1 MNLERFFSPF
11 SPPLTHIADCLRYW
25 TQQQPEEV
33 AFYFSDGETD
43 DLSWTYAELEQR
55 ARAIAARLQ
64 AEGVAGERVLL
75 LYPPGLDFVA
85 GFFGC
90 LFAGCVAVPAFPPR
104 RNRYM
109 ARVEAISE
117 DALAKATLTIAGVAE
132 RAQGMLDDAPSLREA
147 IWISTDQVE
156 LSLAEQWR
164 APRIR
169 PESLAIL
176 QYTSG
181 STGSPKGVMLTH
193 ANMLHN
199 VQLITHSFEPT
210 RSGKGLTW
218 LPTYHDM
225 GLVGGVLKP
234 VFYGRPNILMSP
246 MAFLQKPVRW
256 LRGITKYQ
264 VMISGGPSFAYDLC
278 AEKITDAELEGLDL
292 SSWKVAFNGAEPIRP
307 RTLRQFSERF
317 APVGFRHSAFYP
329 CYGMA
334 ETTLIVTGGLQAAPP
349 VIRAFDGPALD
360 QHQAVPVSADA
371 AEARELVG
379 CGQVLP
385 DEEVVVVDPETCEA
399 LPERAVGEIWV
410 RSPSVGVG
418 YWNKPELTE
427 ATFQANLAGEAT
439 RPFLRTGDLGFL
451 DQGELFV
458 TGRIKDLIIVRGVNR
473 YPQDIE
479 LTVEQ
484 SDSRLETGASAAFS
498 VEWEGRERLIIV
510 SELDRTR
517 RDNWD
522 DVVEAIRRD
531 VTREHELPPDGIVLV
546 RFGSLPKTSSGKI
559 QRHACRTEFL
569 NGSLTVVQQWL
580 AWESRAEGAAS
591 PGDSASIPA
600 SSEVATEPARRKRR
614 RAELADTESSA
625 SPTSRDHAS
634 PNGAGGVKSEK
645 VAAEANQANLAAW
658 RRGEVLPEVAAIV
671 CEQVREVAQERA
683 RAMTMDTSIVELGLD
698 SLERMQIANS
708 LEAIFGGRFPEEVLA
723 EMETPREVTLAIQNC
738 IGTVPRKK
746 SAGNPRAE
754 VRPPTD
760 AVAGPAITKNADGG
774 LLTAGEEV
782 WLQAST
788 GDSRGGSGASGPE
801 SAGLAKP
808 SREIPLSD
816 YSFAHLPEY
825 KRLMQNSALLASTG
839 EKNPYFSVHEGITND
854 TTVIGRRKLISW
866 STYNYLGMSGDAHVS
881 EAAKRAIDLYGTS
894 VSASRLV
901 SGEKPIHRQLEQ
913 AIAGWIG
920 AEDAVVFVGGHATN
934 ETTIGHLVGPG
945 DLILHDAL
953 SHNSIMQGAILS
965 GARRRPFDHND
976 WQHLDAIL
984 RELRGEY
991 RRVLVVIE
999 GVYSMDGDF
1008 PDLPRF
1014 IEVKQRHKTFL
1025 MVDEAHSIG
1034 TLGAHGRGISEH
1046 FGVDPHDVD
1055 VWMGTLSKSFGSCGG
1070 YIAGSQALTDYLRYT
1085 APGFVFSCGLP
1096 PSNCAAALASLRLLE
1111 EEPERVARL
1120 HANASLF
1127 LRLAQEQGLNTGL
1140 SEGTPVIPVIL
1151 GSSLNALRLS
1161 RRMHERGINV
1171 QPILYPAVD
1180 ERAARL
1186 RFFVTARHTTDQIH
1200 ETIQAVAEEL
1210 ALIDPQYAEQRR
1222 LLAASQSSEQPA

>member
-1 MNLERFFSPF
+1 MNLERFLSPF
-11 SPPLTHIADCLRYW
+11 APPLTNIADCLRYW
-25 TQQQPEEV
+25 SEQQPDQV
-33 AFYFSDGETD
+33 AFYFTDGEAD
-43 DLSWTYAELEQR
+43 DRSWTYAELDQR
-55 ARAIAARLQ
+55 ARAIGARLQ
-64 AEGVAGERVLL
+64 AEGHGGERVLL

-90 LFAGCVAVPAFPPR
+90 LYAGCVAVPAFPPR

-109 ARVEAISE
+109 SRVEAISE
-117 DALAKATLTIAGVAE
+117 DALAKATLTVSGVAE
-132 RAQGMLDDAPSLREA
+132 RAQGMLEDAPSLREA
-147 IWISTDQVE
+147 TWISTDLVD
-156 LSLAEQWR
+156 LAESAGWR
-164 APRIR
+164 APKIAND
-169 PESLAIL
+169 SLAIL

-181 STGSPKGVMLTH
+181 STGSPKGVMLSH

-199 VQLITHSFEPT
+199 VQLITYAFEPKRT
-210 RSGKGLTW
+210 GIGMTW

-234 VFYGRPNILMSP
+234 VFYGRPNVLMSP

-256 LRGITKYQ
+256 LRSITKYG

-278 AEKITDAELEGLDL
+278 AEKITDEELQGLDL
-292 SSWKVAFNGAEPIRP
+292 RSWTVAFNGAEPIRP

-317 APVGFRHSAFYP
+317 EQVGFRHEAFYP

-334 ETTLIVTGGLQAAPP
+334 ETTLIVTGGQKTAAPI
-349 VIRAFDGPALD
+349 IRAFDGTALD
-360 QHQAVPVSADA
+360 QHRAVPVAGDA
-371 AEARELVG
+371 PEARELVG

-385 DEEVVVVDPETCEA
+385 DEEVVVVDPQTCQQ
-399 LPERAVGEIWV
+399 LPERSVGEIWV
-410 RSPSVGVG
+410 RSPSVGQG
-418 YWNKPELTE
+418 YWNQPELTE
-427 ATFQANLAGEAT
+427 ATFHAKLANDPT
-439 RPFLRTGDLGFL
+439 RSFLRTGDLGFL

-484 SDSRLETGASAAFS
+484 ADARLESGASAAFS
-498 VEWEGRERLIIV
+498 VEWDGRERLMIV
-510 SELDRTR
+510 CELDRTR
-517 RDNWD
+517 RENWN
-522 DVVEAIRRD
+522 DVVEAIRRE
-531 VTREHELPPDGIVLV
+531 VTREHELPPDGVVLV

-559 QRHACRTEFL
+559 QRHACRAEFL

-580 AWESRAEGAAS
+580 AWEAQEGPSRDRNPEAGAFPPATETAMAAQS
-591 PGDSASIPA
+591 GSSSAAVNA
-600 SSEVATEPARRKRR
+600 SSERNS
-614 RAELADTESSA
+614 AEGVSIASKEALVSS
-625 SPTSRDHAS
+625 T
-634 PNGAGGVKSEK
+634 GGNV
-645 VAAEANQANLAAW
+645 AAW
-658 RRGEVLPEVAAIV
+658 RRGEVNPEVAAIV

-723 EMETPREVTLAIQNC
+723 EMETPREVALAVQNC
-738 IGTVPRKK
+738 IGMEPRRKPVT
-746 SAGNPRAE
+746 SVRRAGAGGSNGSSPNGSS
-754 VRPPTD
+754 
-760 AVAGPAITKNADGG
+760 VAHPQSE
-774 LLTAGEEV
+774 LLAPKGEV

-788 GDSRGGSGASGPE
+788 GESRGSEGGAGE
-801 SAGLAKP
+801 VIAAKVAP
-808 SREIPLSD
+808 AREIPLSD

-825 KRLMQNSALLASTG
+825 KRLMQNSALLAATG
-839 EKNPYFSVHEGITND
+839 EKNPYFSVHEGVTND
-854 TTVIGRRKLISW
+854 TTVIGRRRLISW
-866 STYNYLGMSGDAHVS
+866 STYNYLGMSGEPRIS
-881 EAAKRAIDLYGTS
+881 EAAKRAIDFYGTS

-901 SGEKPIHRQLEQ
+901 SGEKPLHRQLEK
-913 AIAGWIG
+913 AIADFIG
-920 AEDAVVFVGGHATN
+920 TEDAVVFVGGHSTN

-945 DLILHDAL
+945 DLIVHDAL

-976 WQHLDAIL
+976 WQHLDSIL
-984 RELRGEY
+984 HELRGEY
-991 RRVLVVIE
+991 RRVLVIIE

-1014 IEVKQRHKTFL
+1014 IEVKQRHKTYL

-1034 TLGAHGRGISEH
+1034 TMGRRGRGLSEH
-1046 FGVDPHDVD
+1046 YGIDPSQVDI
-1055 VWMGTLSKSFGSCGG
+1055 WMGTLSKSFGSCGG
-1070 YIAGSQALTDYLRYT
+1070 YIAGCQELTDYLRYT

-1111 EEPERVARL
+1111 EEPERVTKL
-1120 HANASLF
+1120 HENASLF

-1161 RRMHERGINV
+1161 RRMNERGFNV

-1186 RFFVTARHTTDQIH
+1186 RFFVTARHTTEQIH

-1210 ALIDPQYAEQRR
+1210 TQIDPNYAEQRR
-1222 LLAASQSSEQPA
+1222 RLVAVNESE